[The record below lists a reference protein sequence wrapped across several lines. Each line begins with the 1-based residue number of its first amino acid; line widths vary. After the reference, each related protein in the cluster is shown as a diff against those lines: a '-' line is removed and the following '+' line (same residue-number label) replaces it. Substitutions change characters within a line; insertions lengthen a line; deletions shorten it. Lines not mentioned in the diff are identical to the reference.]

1 MVASSSTIC
10 NIGSS
15 SIPVLTIDG
24 PSGSGKGTIGQ
35 FCANQLGWNYLDS
48 GAIYRSLAW
57 VANDLNIEAEDVDR
71 LVQLANSL
79 DLVCHIRLND
89 AAQIEVNGQMI
100 TEQLRTEEVAV
111 MASKIAPLAPIRTA
125 LLALQHRCRKAPG
138 LVTDGRDMGSEVF
151 PDAQFK
157 VFLTASAEVR
167 AQRRFNQL
175 KRKGFDASI
184 ARLLESIQE
193 RDARDAGRA
202 VSPLIAADGAVII
215 DTSELSID
223 QVNDRVLNLV
233 KNS

>member
-1 MVASSSTIC
+1 MTTATI
-10 NIGSS
+10 
-15 SIPVLTIDG
+15 IPVLTIDG

-35 FCANQLGWNYLDS
+35 FCASQLGWNYLDS

-57 VANDLNIEAEDVDR
+57 VANEAHIAADNVEK
-71 LVQLANSL
+71 LLALADEL
-79 DLVCHIRLND
+79 DLVCHIRLGD
-89 AAQIEVNGQMI
+89 AAQIEVNGQTV
-100 TEQLRTEEVAV
+100 TEQLRTEEVAT
-111 MASKIAPLAPIRTA
+111 MASKIAPLAPVRKA

-138 LVTDGRDMGSEVF
+138 LVADGRDMGSEVF

-175 KRKGFDASI
+175 KQKGFDASI

-202 VSPLIAADGAVII
+202 ASPLIAAADAVVI

>member
-1 MVASSSTIC
+1 MATASNIMSNSSVNTV
-10 NIGSS
+10 S
-15 SIPVLTIDG
+15 VLTIDG

-57 VANDLNIEAEDVDR
+57 VANDANIKANSVDE

-79 DLVCHIRLND
+79 DLVCHIRLDD
-89 AAQIEVNGQMI
+89 AAQIEVNGQI
-100 TEQLRTEEVAV
+100 VTEQLRTEEVAA
-111 MASKIAPLAPIRTA
+111 MASEIAPLAPVRAA
-125 LLALQHRCRKAPG
+125 LLALQHRCRKSPG
-138 LVTDGRDMGSEVF
+138 LVADGRDMGSEVF

-175 KRKGFDASI
+175 KQKGFDASI
-184 ARLLESIQE
+184 ARLLKSIQE

-202 VSPLIAADGAVII
+202 VSPLIAADDAVVI

-223 QVNDRVLNLV
+223 QVNDRVLSLV